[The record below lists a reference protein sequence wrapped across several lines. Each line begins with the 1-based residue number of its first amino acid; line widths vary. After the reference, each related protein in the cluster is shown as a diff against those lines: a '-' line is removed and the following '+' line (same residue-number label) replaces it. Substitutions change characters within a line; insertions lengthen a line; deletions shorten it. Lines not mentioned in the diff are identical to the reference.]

1 MLEGVASARVA
12 VRKLSLKANWIWDG
26 QTHGVGL
33 MLLAPPPG
41 APKPD
46 ILKYAEGAGVL
57 TLVSRA
63 LCYKVEHRRGDVT
76 RIQVSKM
83 M

>member
-1 MLEGVASARVA
+1 
-12 VRKLSLKANWIWDG
+12 
-26 QTHGVGL
+26 

-46 ILKYAEGAGVL
+46 ILKYAEGARVL
-57 TLVSRA
+57 ALVSRA
-63 LCYKVEHRRGDVT
+63 LCYKVEHRRGDVI